1 MTRPARPLAVAL
13 AAAALLGACGD
24 DDEDP
29 ATVTVTETQTVD
41 APETTPEADTTPEE
55 PSERD
60 GEPPPVD
67 LEVDELT
74 GFSSPT
80 GNIGCYISPETVRC
94 DIAERDW
101 SPPPAPPSCE
111 LDFGQGIELPAGDF
125 PRFVCAGD
133 TALGPDR
140 KLAYG
145 SSIGAGLL
153 RCESG
158 ESGIRCQET
167 ENGSGFL
174 ISRERYE
181 LF

>member
-1 MTRPARPLAVAL
+1 MTSPARPLAVVL

-29 ATVTVTETQTVD
+29 TTVTVTETQTVD
-41 APETTPEADTTPEE
+41 EPETTREGDATDE
-55 PSERD
+55 PSKRE
-60 GEPPPVD
+60 GEPPAVD

-94 DIAERDW
+94 DISERDW

-111 LDFGQGIELPAGDF
+111 LDFGQGIELPAGGF

-140 KLAYG
+140 KLAYD

-153 RCESG
+153 RCESR